1 MTFRTAVIV
10 SALLLA
16 LPASRAA
23 SADGPDGA
31 SPTARLP
38 LGRSLGVYQRRA
50 IERLL
55 APGAP
60 AAVESLRVCVIRVYF
75 PDRGFVDTHGSFY
88 FDNELRHL
96 AEYWHGASRGEF
108 ALSCD
113 LRPEVVRL
121 PAPEAYYGD
130 DEVWSRRMAEILI
143 QVVRETDAT
152 IDFSAYDAI
161 AIIHADAGRET
172 DFKDDSRYQ
181 LLSGFV
187 SPDEMAEALAD
198 TLGTPGVPTNDGA
211 PGDTL
216 YLDNL
221 MVWPEWASQDGYT
234 FGALGIY
241 AYQVGLRLG
250 MIPLYDTTP
259 AGFPD
264 SQGCG
269 NFDIMG
275 YGIYNALGFVPA
287 FPSAFNRYL
296 MGWGETAVV
305 GSGAD
310 VRLLDVNAAEPGH
323 PAIVKVPINPSEYY
337 LIENRVH
344 DTNFNGRFDFGDLNG
359 NGVPENEDSLLGA
372 EFDFFITATS
382 NPRPAPDSVVTGSGL
397 LVWHVDETAIRRA
410 LDAGGYPND
419 DRAFKGVDLEE
430 ADGIQDLDRP
440 GGGYDFGSYLDAFR
454 AGNNDRFADDTDPS
468 SRTNGGARSGI
479 AFEGISAAAREMG
492 FSVRFSPALDFLRGE
507 IAASL
512 GALAPVVM
520 PSSVDGHDRV
530 ILAADSGRILVAEAG
545 MDAWDGSIGELVREP
560 GAEWISTP
568 VSAREGFAGIFVIE
582 RGGVLRRYAENG
594 TPLTIDDDA
603 TPYTLQLRGGVRGA
617 LMAANVDGDADEEI
631 LAFSSTA
638 DSTYLCVLGA
648 GWSMWPGDQVRK
660 GPFGGEFAVAEG
672 RLASYPASALVDGA
686 EQPDWTGVYFATYRA
701 PSGTPD
707 PSRDGVRLHFL
718 PIYREGPGT
727 LYPEHFM
734 RTAGV
739 TAEPRSLTALAAG
752 DLRGDGA
759 IVAAAALDGGV
770 LCYLQHDVLKGRVE
784 LRGERPSSPV
794 LADLDGDGTLET
806 VLRDEAYVY
815 VFSGFGVPAT
825 GWPRAID
832 AAAASAY
839 AGVPPLPP
847 VVGDVDGDG
856 RPDVVVRVGGALRA
870 YDRFGRELAGWPLP
884 GEGASGG
891 GLALLRTET
900 GMLRVAD
907 AASLAPVAADGASGP
922 AVTSLRSYG
931 MGRDFP
937 AGQSWPSF
945 RHDGRGS
952 GRQPRS
958 GTSAGERS
966 LVAPGSFIVYP
977 NPVRGSRFT
986 VRLALSKP
994 ALVTVTIVNVEG
1006 EKIASIR
1013 RPHDWP
1019 AGSAVPF
1026 EQAFDAGAFASGIYI
1041 VRVEATASGE
1051 RFTDAKTFA
1060 VVR

>member
-1 MTFRTAVIV
+1 MTFRTAAIV
-10 SALLLA
+10 SAMLLA
-16 LPASRAA
+16 IAAPPGAPAVSAAEGVSKPLLPR
-23 SADGPDGA
+23 
-31 SPTARLP
+31 
-38 LGRSLGVYQRRA
+38 GRSFGVYQRRA

-55 APGAP
+55 APGA
-60 AAVESLRVCVIRVYF
+60 AAAADSLRVCVIRVYF
-75 PDRGFVDTHGSFY
+75 ADREFIETHGSYY
-88 FDNELRHL
+88 FGNELRHL
-96 AEYWHGASRGEF
+96 SEYWHGASRGAF

-121 PAPEAYYGD
+121 AGDEAYYGN
-130 DEVWSRRMAEILI
+130 DELWSQRMAEILI
-143 QVVRETDAT
+143 QVVQETDGA
-152 IDFSAYDAI
+152 IDFGAYDAV

-187 SPDEMAEALAD
+187 SPEEMAEALAD

-221 MVWPEWASQDGYT
+221 MVWPEWATQDGYT
-234 FGALGIY
+234 FGALGVY

-259 AGFPD
+259 ADFPD

-269 NFDIMG
+269 NFDLMG

-296 MGWGETAVV
+296 MGWGKAIEVV
-305 GSGAD
+305 SDAD
-310 VRLLDVNAAEPGH
+310 VTLPDVNATDPDRT
-323 PAIVKVPINPSEYY
+323 AIVKVPINPSEYY

-344 DTNFNGRFDFGDLNG
+344 DANFNGRFDFGDLNG

-430 ADGIQDLDRP
+430 ADGIQDLDLP

-454 AGNNDRFADDTDPS
+454 AGNNNRFADDTDPS
-468 SRTNGGARSGI
+468 SRTNGGAPSGI
-479 AFEGISAAAREMG
+479 AVQNVSAAGPEMS
-492 FSVRFSPALDFLRGE
+492 FSVRFASALGFHRGE
-507 IAASL
+507 VAASL

-520 PSSVDGHDRV
+520 RSSVDGPDRV
-530 ILAADSGRILVAEAG
+530 VMAADSGRILVAEAG
-545 MDAWDGSIGELVREP
+545 GGSWDGAIEELVREP
-560 GAEWISTP
+560 GAEWMCTP
-568 VSAREGFAGIFVIE
+568 VSARDGFAGIFVIE

-603 TPYTLQLRGGVRGA
+603 TPFALQLRGNVRGA
-617 LMAANVDGDADEEI
+617 LMAADVDGDAEEEI

-638 DSTYLCVLGA
+638 DSTYVCVLGA
-648 GWSMWPGDQVRK
+648 TSYPAGAKRM
-660 GPFGGEFAVAEG
+660 GPFGWEFGVVDG
-672 RLASYPASALVDGA
+672 RLAALPASAYRDG
-686 EQPDWTGVYFATYRA
+686 EEYPSGPGVYVATWRA
-701 PSGTPD
+701 PQGL
-707 PSRDGVRLHFL
+707 RYHMLHFL
-718 PIYREGPGT
+718 VHYIPPLPDVSAI
-727 LYPEHFM
+727 
-734 RTAGV
+734 AGV
-739 TAEPRSLTALAAG
+739 TVEPRNLSALAAG
-752 DLRGDGA
+752 DIDGDGR
-759 IVAAAALDGGV
+759 VEMAAAFEGGALQYFDGDGS
-770 LCYLQHDVLKGRVE
+770 LRRVE
-784 LRGERPSSPV
+784 LRGDHPSSPV

-806 VLRDEAYVY
+806 ILRDESHIY
-815 VFSGFGVPAT
+815 VFSGFGVAAT

-832 AAAASAY
+832 APVASAY
-839 AGVPPLPP
+839 VRTAAVPP
-847 VVGDVDGDG
+847 VIGDVDGDG
-856 RPDVVVRVGGALRA
+856 RPDIVVRVGGDLWA
-870 YDRFGRELAGWPLP
+870 YDRSGRAIAGWPLP

-891 GLALLRTET
+891 GLALLRTEA
-900 GMLRVAD
+900 GALRIADVACLEPVAPD
-907 AASLAPVAADGASGP
+907 GARGAAVASLRAYE
-922 AVTSLRSYG
+922 TE
-931 MGRDFP
+931 RDFP
-937 AGQSWPSF
+937 GGQVWPSF

-952 GRQPRS
+952 GRQLRSAAEAGSRPLVEPR
-958 GTSAGERS
+958 
-966 LVAPGSFIVYP
+966 SFIVYP
-977 NPVRGSRFT
+977 NPVHGPRFT

-994 ALVTVTIVNVEG
+994 ARVTVTILNMEG
-1006 EKIASIR
+1006 EKVAAIERS
-1013 RPHDWP
+1013 HDWP

-1026 EQAFDAGAFASGIYI
+1026 EAAFDAGAFASGIYI
-1041 VRVEATASGE
+1041 ARVEATASGE
-1051 RFTDAKTFA
+1051 RFADARKFA